1 MALNKTIF
9 QTKDSNNSKIKS
21 NLKEV
26 NQMRIKES
34 MNLFDQK
41 KVLYSNDIKMKQNY
55 ERREQDLEKNHTKND
70 KTVKQKLISNDFNSS
85 SHTLNSSENIP
96 NSKTIESKD
105 KNKKRKFES
114 HYEKNIEKQKSFKTT
129 KEILKGKDS
138 TFVLKHR
145 NHEHWTQCSSRKYNE
160 QLKIT
165 VIIGSGLESR
175 KIDFDVNSFD
185 TVSNLKKKI
194 EEITGFDSRF
204 YRLISSG
211 KRLLDNNYLCDY
223 NLKNGDN
230 IFAGHS
236 ISG

>member
-1 MALNKTIF
+1 MASNKTTF
-9 QTKDSNNSKIKS
+9 QTKDSNNSKIKL

-26 NQMRIKES
+26 NQMRTKES
-34 MNLFDQK
+34 MDLFEQK

-55 ERREQDLEKNHTKND
+55 ERREQDLEKNDTKMD
-70 KTVKQKLISNDFNSS
+70 KTVKQKLISNDFNSNFD
-85 SHTLNSSENIP
+85 TLNSSENIP
-96 NSKTIESKD
+96 NSKTIESKGIT
-105 KNKKRKFES
+105 KKRKFES
-114 HYEKNIEKQKSFKTT
+114 HYEKTVEKQKSFKTT
-129 KEILKGKDS
+129 KEVLKGKDS
-138 TFVLKHR
+138 TYVLNHR
-145 NHEHWTQCSSRKYNE
+145 NPKHWTQCSSRKYNE
-160 QLKIT
+160 QFKIT

-185 TVSNLKKKI
+185 TVRDLKKKI

-223 NLKNGDN
+223 NLRNGHN